1 MLTFVLK
8 FLWVNNSVQNGY
20 YIQRPV
26 AVEYRIPEMYYR
38 YGPGVENWTLHM
50 VPYYRYGPGVENWTL
65 HRVPYRKSLGRG
77 GEVWH
82 PRNVM
87 RLFFKTGHFRGLYGL
102 NSEMV
107 SLNCCSLKMPP
118 DTF

>member
-38 YGPGVENWTLHM
+38 YGPGVENWTLH
-50 VPYYRYGPGVENWTL
+50 
-65 HRVPYRKSLGRG
+65 RVNRKSLGRG

-87 RLFFKTGHFRGLYGL
+87 LLFFKTGHFRAPNSLASKAGLKLAFDDYIK
-102 NSEMV
+102 SR
-107 SLNCCSLKMPP
+107 PP
-118 DTF
+118 AY